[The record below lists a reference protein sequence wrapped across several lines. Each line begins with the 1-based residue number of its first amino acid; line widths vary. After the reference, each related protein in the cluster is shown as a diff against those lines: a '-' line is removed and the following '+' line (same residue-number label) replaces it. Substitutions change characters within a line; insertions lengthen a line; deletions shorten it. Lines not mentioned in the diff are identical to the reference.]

1 MAGEVI
7 SQSEWFS
14 WSLNQFAREFGI
26 ARETVQSR
34 LRAAN
39 VMPTGEKR
47 GFPVYSVSA
56 AARAILLPESSTPG
70 LSDPDRMS
78 PKERSDWFRSE
89 NERLKYEKDSG
100 LAVGSDES
108 REQMALIAK
117 IGLQVLETLPDILE
131 RDYHLDAEIIA
142 GVETRIDTIREQWA
156 QAVEQA

>member
-1 MAGEVI
+1 MAGEVVA
-7 SQSEWFS
+7 QSEWFS

-39 VMPTGEKR
+39 VAPTGEKR

-70 LSDPDRMS
+70 LNDPDRMS

-131 RDYHLDAEIIA
+131 RDYNLDADIIS
-142 GVETRIDTIREQWA
+142 GVEARIDTIREQWA

>member
-1 MAGEVI
+1 MAGDVV

-39 VMPTGEKR
+39 ISPTGDKR
-47 GFPVYSVSA
+47 GHPVYSVSA
-56 AARAILLPESSTPG
+56 VARAILLHDASTPG
-70 LSDPDRMS
+70 LNNPENMT
-78 PKERSDWFRSE
+78 PKEQRDWYAGQIDKVKLAQLTGE
-89 NERLKYEKDSG
+89 VVNES
-100 LAVGSDES
+100 ES

-131 RDYHLDAEIIA
+131 RDFHLDAEIIT
-142 GVETRIDTIREQWA
+142 GIESRIDIVREQWA
-156 QAVEQA
+156 QAVEQS